1 MGFTSKQINVA
12 LYFSST
18 SYIIR
23 VLTFVARGWVCALT
37 APWAQSAL
45 SYKVQSLE
53 FYFYK
58 WVYIFCLDSH
68 NMQLARNIIAMAK
81 TAQGDLRKN
90 TTSKCVIGVQLNAS
104 CARRRRRLRCH
115 LTRKRA
121 ALSRAHNSWSG
132 YINMLSRDVVAVARL
147 SMANEAAHLAIIY
160 TFSFS
165 LSRPFCGLKSNRGVS
180 TKQSQYIRLVD
191 VFLLSFLSVSYVLWR

>member
-12 LYFSST
+12 LYFPSASF
-18 SYIIR
+18 IIR
-23 VLTFVARGWVCALT
+23 VLTFVARGWVCSLT
-37 APWAQSAL
+37 APWAHRAHFPMH
-45 SYKVQSLE
+45 KVQSLE

-81 TAQGDLRKN
+81 NSSGRLTKN

-147 SMANEAAHLAIIY
+147 LMANEAAHLAIIY
-160 TFSFS
+160 
-165 LSRPFCGLKSNRGVS
+165 
-180 TKQSQYIRLVD
+180 
-191 VFLLSFLSVSYVLWR
+191 FLFLSLDRSVVWNLIAVSPQSRVNI